1 MTYKIISANR
11 SRGFSSQS
19 GQSGLI
25 IHLRYAPSFS
35 SISWAFTRLYK
46 ALQGFTSLCKPV
58 QALGMGCIWI
68 SILPYVSHFCL
79 GVFVVQIDGRNF
91 LSDFLWLVWSIFSRR
106 GSLLVS
112 GPSTVCSMLILF
124 RRGHGCAILALSP
137 CILKG
142 QLRPS
147 MTLIGDQRERI
158 SVRLPHWSFSLW
170 CLGSYFSASIHAEPP
185 SSKYGAILEPDRR
198 NRDQCWGWI
207 AASIFCL
214 YLFSSL
220 VRCVYYLSPY
230 SLIYGD

>member
-68 SILPYVSHFCL
+68 SILPYVSYFCL

-91 LSDFLWLVWSIFSRR
+91 LSYFLWLVWSIFSRK
-106 GSLLVS
+106 GVPAGQWSLDGLLNAHLIPSRAWMRYPCAVPLYFE
-112 GPSTVCSMLILF
+112 GPITTKYDADWGPAGKNI
-124 RRGHGCAILALSP
+124 
-137 CILKG
+137 G
-142 QLRPS
+142 QTA
-147 MTLIGDQRERI
+147 TLI
-158 SVRLPHWSFSLW
+158 
-170 CLGSYFSASIHAEPP
+170 
-185 SSKYGAILEPDRR
+185 
-198 NRDQCWGWI
+198 
-207 AASIFCL
+207 IFPL
-214 YLFSSL
+214 MS
-220 VRCVYYLSPY
+220 
-230 SLIYGD
+230 GE